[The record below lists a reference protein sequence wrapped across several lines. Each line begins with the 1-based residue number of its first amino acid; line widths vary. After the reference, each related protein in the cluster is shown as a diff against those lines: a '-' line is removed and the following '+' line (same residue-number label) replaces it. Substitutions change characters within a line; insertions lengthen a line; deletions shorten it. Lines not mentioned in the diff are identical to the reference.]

1 MSDLFSPIQL
11 GAIEA
16 KNRILMAPLTR
27 ARATRE
33 HVPTPMMV
41 EYYAQRAEAGL
52 IISEG
57 VGISRQGLGW
67 PYAPGIWSD
76 EQVEKWRPVT
86 QAVHEKGGKIVAQ
99 LWHMG
104 RMAHSSV
111 TGQPIVSSSA
121 TRVDTKL
128 HIYTGKEDAETAR
141 ALTVA
146 EIAQIVEDYGVAAR
160 NAMQAG
166 FDGIQIH
173 SANGYLLDEFLRSN
187 SNFRDDE
194 YGGAPENRI
203 RFLKEATAR
212 IIKEIGAARTSV
224 RLSPNGDTQGC
235 FEPDPESVFVPAAK
249 MLSDLGIGFLELR
262 EIGPEGTYGSTDQPK
277 IHDAIRK
284 VFNGPLILN
293 SDYTRSQAIET
304 VANGTADGIAFGRPF
319 ISNPDLVTRLQK
331 DLPLA
336 PWDIKTFYT
345 QTEEGYTDY
354 PTYGK

>member
-27 ARATRE
+27 ARATRD
-33 HVPTPMMV
+33 HVPTPIMA
-41 EYYAQRAEAGL
+41 EYYAQRAGAGL

-67 PYAPGIWSD
+67 PHAPGIWSD
-76 EQVEKWRPVT
+76 EQVEKWRPIT
-86 QAVHEKGGKIVAQ
+86 QAVHDKGSKIVAQ

-111 TGQPIVSSSA
+111 TGEPIVSSSA
-121 TRVDTKL
+121 TCVDMKL
-128 HIYTGKEDAETAR
+128 HIYAGKEDAETAR
-141 ALTVA
+141 ALTVE
-146 EIAQIVEDYGVAAR
+146 EIAQIVEQYGIAAR

-187 SNFRDDE
+187 SNFREDE
-194 YGGAPENRI
+194 YGDAPDNRI

-235 FEPDPESVFVPAAK
+235 FEPDPES
-249 MLSDLGIGFLELR
+249 
-262 EIGPEGTYGSTDQPK
+262 
-277 IHDAIRK
+277 
-284 VFNGPLILN
+284 
-293 SDYTRSQAIET
+293 
-304 VANGTADGIAFGRPF
+304 
-319 ISNPDLVTRLQK
+319 
-331 DLPLA
+331 
-336 PWDIKTFYT
+336 
-345 QTEEGYTDY
+345 
-354 PTYGK
+354 